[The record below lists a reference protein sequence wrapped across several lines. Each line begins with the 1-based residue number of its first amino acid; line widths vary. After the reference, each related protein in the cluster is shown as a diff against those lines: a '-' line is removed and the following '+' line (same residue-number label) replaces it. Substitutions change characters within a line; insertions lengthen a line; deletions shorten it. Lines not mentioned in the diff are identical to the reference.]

1 MDTVFAQM
9 LRRIRTDQGLSQ
21 KDLADRMFV
30 TRSTIARW
38 ENGSR
43 FPDIAMIRRLADCMG
58 VDVGLLLNAITDSYE
73 SPNVI
78 LLDDTKIALSGGL
91 PVLEEVLPG
100 ATVIGFTKSSEA
112 LAYARDH
119 PVALAFLDIELGKA
133 SGLDICQALLDIN
146 PRTNIIF
153 VTAYSN
159 YSLDAWKTGASGFM
173 LKPITPEGVKQQL
186 RNLRYPLSMG
196 GASL

>member
-1 MDTVFAQM
+1 M
-9 LRRIRTDQGLSQ
+9 LKKLRSDKGLSQ
-21 KDLADRMFV
+21 KELADKMFV

-43 FPDIAMIRRLADCMG
+43 LPDIAMIRRLSDCMA
-58 VDVGLLLNAITDSYE
+58 VDINLLLGTITDSYE

-78 LLDDTKIALSGGL
+78 LLDDTKITLSGGL
-91 PVLEEVLPG
+91 PVLEEVLPQ
-100 ATVIGFTKSSEA
+100 ATVIGFTRPSEA
-112 LAYARDH
+112 IEYAREH
-119 PVALAFLDIELGKA
+119 PIALAFLDIELGTT
-133 SGLDICQALLDIN
+133 SGLDICQTLLSIN

-173 LKPITPEGVKQQL
+173 LKPITPEGVREQL
-186 RNLRYPLSMG
+186 RNLRYPFALGGSLS
-196 GASL
+196 

>member
-58 VDVGLLLNAITDSYE
+58 VDVGLLLNTITDSYE